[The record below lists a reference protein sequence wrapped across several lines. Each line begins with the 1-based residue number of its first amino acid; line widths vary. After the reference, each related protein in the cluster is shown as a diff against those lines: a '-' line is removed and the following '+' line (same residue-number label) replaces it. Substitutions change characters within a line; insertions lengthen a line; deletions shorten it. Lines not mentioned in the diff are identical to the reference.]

1 MVPKK
6 LTKSEGSGPILLC
19 LLRKEQFLV
28 TGPPGVGKSTLCEEF
43 NRSGIEAIDSDSI
56 KGLCRFYHLDG
67 KPMTDSDGMPRE
79 PSKEE
84 IDKVSFLPHF
94 KPDVL
99 QQLLVLNPSFR
110 FFADAPN
117 VDQVAHLFEKVF
129 YLRLSP
135 EHMEERLKSP
145 DRKNTG
151 TAFTGGAEQR
161 ETLINRV
168 LPDRDMKALKS
179 GWVMLDA
186 RLPPQELKRII
197 LEEIRR
203 GRKGQ

>member
-6 LTKSEGSGPILLC
+6 LTRSEGSGAVFLC
-19 LLRKEQFLV
+19 LVRKEQFLV

-67 KPMTDSDGMPRE
+67 KLMTDSKGKPRE

-84 IDKVSFLPHF
+84 IDTVSFLPHF
-94 KPDVL
+94 KPDIL
-99 QQLLVLNPSFR
+99 QQLLILNPEFR

-117 VDQVAHLFEKVF
+117 VDQVAHLFSRVF
-129 YLRLSP
+129 YLRLDP
-135 EHMEERLKSP
+135 EHVEERLKSP
-145 DRKNTG
+145 ERQRTG
-151 TAFTGGAEQR
+151 TAFTGGKAQR

-168 LPDRDMKALKS
+168 LPDRDRKALES
-179 GWVMLDA
+179 GWIILDA
-186 RLPPQELKRII
+186 RLKPEELKRII
-197 LEEIRR
+197 LEEVRR
-203 GRKGQ
+203 GRD